1 MVIDR
6 FQLPKIC
13 KEKSPKFL
21 SFLSGKSLSS
31 MSQGFFGFRRESERI
46 NIKAALKAH
55 QLLTSPDFDWRHS
68 LWRILTFSITN
79 SRPQQPQ
86 SLSAGL
92 ASRSRRQPP
101 RQIARQEQEAGQ
113 NAFKRSNCL
122 PWLMLFSFMMRW
134 YARRMFLFCVGIN
147 NLSVG

>member
-13 KEKSPKFL
+13 KEKSQKFL

-55 QLLTSPDFDWRHS
+55 QLLTSTDFDWRHS
-68 LWRILTFSITN
+68 LWRILTFLSLILVL
-79 SRPQQPQ
+79 S
-86 SLSAGL
+86 SLSP
-92 ASRSRRQPP
+92 SRLVSPLGAEDSHLDRLRGRNRKPV
-101 RQIARQEQEAGQ
+101 
-113 NAFKRSNCL
+113 K
-122 PWLMLFSFMMRW
+122 MLLNDRIVSP
-134 YARRMFLFCVGIN
+134 G
-147 NLSVG
+147 